1 MDRTQRSGPI
11 TRGSFLR
18 NTGLGAAGLA
28 AAGTVPGLL
37 QPRGANAGVS
47 FAPGVL
53 NVSYWSNVAPQKYL
67 TQIFNGFAKQQG
79 LKVNYLPLP
88 QAFGDDVQKLT
99 TYLSSG
105 YTGLDV
111 LWLDDFMTGTFS
123 TAGWLDPL
131 ESIIPAAIQKS
142 VPPATIT
149 LSTYNGHLYRIPG
162 NAGDVIF
169 FYRKDVFDKLG
180 LAVPKTWAEIVAAGK
195 KVTSA
200 MGGKMY
206 GIGFCGKNGNTE
218 LFNEMCYWM
227 GQAGASP
234 LKLTTPGARTALQF
248 VWDMLNT
255 HKIMPPDTLAA
266 DYTSLSTAFQD
277 NRFAMWPVWDGFY
290 GQFQANTK
298 FFSTAKITVAVP
310 PKGPVNNT
318 TITASWGWS
327 ISKFAQNKDMAT
339 KFIQYATTEQSEALL
354 ALTGSAP
361 ARTSTLS
368 VPSVKKVLHQAP
380 FLSQY
385 ATMGLTHNRPIT
397 GQAQRVSDAF
407 ETVVNQYL
415 NKQLSLDATIQQGQ
429 QRIDQ
434 ILQNS

>member
-1 MDRTQRSGPI
+1 MDRTQRSI
-11 TRGSFLR
+11 SRSTFLR

-28 AAGTVPGLL
+28 AGGTLPGLL
-37 QPRGANAGVS
+37 HPHAASAGVS

-53 NVSYWSNVAPQKYL
+53 NVSYWTNVAPQKDL
-67 TQIFNGFAKQQG
+67 VALFDGFAKQQG
-79 LKVNYLPLP
+79 LKVAYVPQP
-88 QAFGDDVQKLT
+88 QAFGDAVQKLT

-131 ESIIPAAIQKS
+131 ESIISKETQKS
-142 VPPATIT
+142 VPPATIA

-180 LAVPKTWAEIVAAGK
+180 LAVPKTWAEIVTAGK
-195 KVTSA
+195 KVTSG

-206 GIGFCGKNGNTE
+206 GIGFSGKNGNTE

-255 HKIMPPDTLAA
+255 HKIMPPETVAS

-298 FFSTAKITVAVP
+298 FFSTSKVTVAVP
-310 PKGPVNNT
+310 PKGPANNT
-318 TITASWGWS
+318 TITASWGWCV
-327 ISKFAQNKDMAT
+327 SKFAQNKDMAA
-339 KFIQYATTEQSEALL
+339 KFIQYATTEHSEALL

-361 ARTSTLS
+361 ARTSTLL
-368 VPSVKKVLHQAP
+368 VPSVKQALHQAP
-380 FLSQY
+380 FLTQY
-385 ATMGLTHNRPIT
+385 ASMNLTHSRPIT

-415 NKQLSLDATIQQGQ
+415 NKQITLDAAIQQGQ

-434 ILQNS
+434 VLQNG

>member
-1 MDRTQRSGPI
+1 MDRTQRSG
-11 TRGSFLR
+11 TVSRGTFLR

-28 AAGTVPGLL
+28 AGSTLPGLL
-37 QPRGANAGVS
+37 QPHAASAGVS

-53 NVSYWSNVAPQKYL
+53 NVSYWTNVAPQKDL
-67 TQIFNGFAKQQG
+67 MALFNGFATQQG
-79 LKVNYLPLP
+79 LKVVYVPQP
-88 QAFGDDVQKLT
+88 QAFGDAVQKLT

-131 ESIIPAAIQKS
+131 ESLITKETQKS
-142 VPPATIT
+142 VPSATIA
-149 LSTYNGHLYRIPG
+149 LSTYKGHLYRIPG

-180 LAVPKTWAEIVAAGK
+180 LAVPKTWAEIVTAGK
-195 KVTSA
+195 KVTSG

-206 GIGFCGKNGNTE
+206 GIGFSGKNGNTE

-255 HKIMPPDTLAA
+255 HKIMPPETVAS

-298 FFSTAKITVAVP
+298 FFSTAKIAVAVP
-310 PKGPVNNT
+310 PKGPANNT
-318 TITASWGWS
+318 TIAAIAMTATRPGTRHC
-327 ISKFAQNKDMAT
+327 A
-339 KFIQYATTEQSEALL
+339 SEA
-354 ALTGSAP
+354 
-361 ARTSTLS
+361 
-368 VPSVKKVLHQAP
+368 
-380 FLSQY
+380 
-385 ATMGLTHNRPIT
+385 
-397 GQAQRVSDAF
+397 DA
-407 ETVVNQYL
+407 
-415 NKQLSLDATIQQGQ
+415 
-429 QRIDQ
+429 
-434 ILQNS
+434 